1 MKKTFVLDT
10 NVLLHNSNCV
20 ESFAD
25 NTVVI
30 PMAVIEELDKF
41 KSNND
46 ELGRNARQVI
56 RRLDRL
62 RKRGRLGEGVP
73 MENGGVLKIM
83 VDKQFTGGPEL
94 EEDIPDNKIIRL
106 AYHLQKSGEKVIF
119 VSKDINARLQSD
131 ALGIQTMDFEK
142 QKVNFDELY
151 TGYRTVRLS
160 PQRIAEFEQNGILK
174 IKIPTIFQNE
184 FVMLTTENGSQP
196 APESE
201 APRGNPRGIFAEF
214 SEAPTLLRQCYSAKS
229 AKAAFATKHEG
240 FGGFSSP
247 SSPWQATGYSA
258 KENKAPVI
266 ARASDQDTL
275 IKLSPQSEGAWNI
288 KPRSIEQQMA
298 LELLMDEKVP
308 LVTLVGSAG
317 TGKTLLAL
325 AAGLEQIIKQK
336 RYDKML
342 VSRPIMP
349 LGKDIGYLPGDKD
362 TKLLNWMQPIFDN
375 LAYLMRD
382 GTNPRQSI
390 REKIEKLQRDHVVEL
405 EALTYIRGRSIP
417 KQYVIIDEAQNLTP
431 HEIKTI
437 ISRAGEDTKM
447 VLTGDPSQIDN
458 PYLDSNSNGLSYAVE
473 RLKPLPL
480 HGHVTL
486 TKSERSTLAAAAAE
500 LL

>member
-10 NVLLHNSNCV
+10 NVLLHNSNCI
-20 ESFAD
+20 EAFAD

-62 RKRGRLGEGVP
+62 RKLGRLGEGVP
-73 MENGGVLKIM
+73 MDNGGTLKIFI
-83 VDKQFTGGPEL
+83 DKQLAAGTGL
-94 EEDIPDNKIIRL
+94 EEDIPDNKIIRV

-119 VSKDINARLQSD
+119 VSKDINARLKSD

-174 IKIPTIFQNE
+174 IKIPSVYPNE
-184 FVMLTTENGSQP
+184 FVILVSESGQQTEQ
-196 APESE
+196 
-201 APRGNPRGIFAEF
+201 
-214 SEAPTLLRQCYSAKS
+214 TDQ
-229 AKAAFATKHEG
+229 
-240 FGGFSSP
+240 
-247 SSPWQATGYSA
+247 
-258 KENKAPVI
+258 APVM
-266 ARASDQDTL
+266 ARASNQDTL
-275 IKLSPQSEGAWNI
+275 VKLSAQSEGAWNI
-288 KPRSIEQQMA
+288 KPRSIEQKMA

-308 LVTLVGSAG
+308 LVTLVGTAG

-325 AAGLEQIIKQK
+325 AAGLEQTVRQK

-349 LGKDIGYLPGDKD
+349 LGKDIGFLPGDKD
-362 TKLLNWMQPIFDN
+362 AKLLNWMQPIFDN

-382 GTNPRQSI
+382 GSNPRQSI
-390 REKIEKLQRDHVVEL
+390 REKIEKLQRDHVIEL

-417 KQYVIIDEAQNLTP
+417 KQFVIIDEAQNLTP

-437 ISRAGEDTKM
+437 ISRSGEDTKM

-486 TKSERSTLAAAAAE
+486 TKSERSSLAAAAAE

>member
-10 NVLLHNSNCV
+10 NVLLHNSNCI
-20 ESFAD
+20 EAFAD
-25 NTVVI
+25 NIVVI

-41 KSNND
+41 KANND

-73 MENGGVLKIM
+73 MDNGGILKIM
-83 VDKQFTGGPEL
+83 VDRQIPKGPEL
-94 EEDIPDNKIIRL
+94 EEDIPDNKIIRV
-106 AYHLQKSGEKVIF
+106 AYHLQKNGEKVIF
-119 VSKDINARLQSD
+119 VSKDINARLKSD
-131 ALGIQTMDFEK
+131 ALGIETMDFEK

-160 PQRIAEFEQNGILK
+160 AQRIAEFEQNGILK
-174 IKIPTIFQNE
+174 IKIPTIFPNE
-184 FVMLTTENGSQP
+184 FVMLSTENGSQP
-196 APESE
+196 A
-201 APRGNPRGIFAEF
+201 
-214 SEAPTLLRQCYSAKS
+214 Q
-229 AKAAFATKHEG
+229 
-240 FGGFSSP
+240 
-247 SSPWQATGYSA
+247 
-258 KENKAPVI
+258 ENKTPVI

-275 IKLSPQSEGAWNI
+275 VKLSPNSEGAWNI
-288 KPRSIEQQMA
+288 KPRSIEQKMA
-298 LELLMDEKVP
+298 LELLMDDKVP

-336 RYDKML
+336 KYDKML

-349 LGKDIGYLPGDKD
+349 LGKDIGYLPGDKE

-382 GTNPRQSI
+382 GTNPRQSV

-437 ISRAGEDTKM
+437 ISRSGEDTKM

-473 RLKPLPL
+473 RLKSLPL

>member
-10 NVLLHNSNCV
+10 NVLLHNSNCI
-20 ESFAD
+20 EAFAD

-73 MENGGVLKIM
+73 MDNGGMLKIIT
-83 VDKQFTGGPEL
+83 DKPLLPDSGLDQ
-94 EEDIPDNKIIRL
+94 DIPDNKIIRV
-106 AYHLQKSGEKVIF
+106 AYHLQKSGERVIF
-119 VSKDINARLQSD
+119 VSKDINARLKSD

-151 TGYRTVRLS
+151 TGYRLLPVA
-160 PQRIAEFEQNGILK
+160 PQKIEEFRQTGTLK
-174 IKIPTIFQNE
+174 IKIDGIMPNE
-184 FVMLTTENGSQP
+184 FVALIPENEQKAGL
-196 APESE
+196 A
-201 APRGNPRGIFAEF
+201 GN
-214 SEAPTLLRQCYSAKS
+214 SA
-229 AKAAFATKHEG
+229 
-240 FGGFSSP
+240 
-247 SSPWQATGYSA
+247 
-258 KENKAPVI
+258 NI
-266 ARASDQDTL
+266 ARFSKDGVLT
-275 IKLSPQSEGAWNI
+275 KLSPQSEGAWNI
-288 KPRSIEQQMA
+288 KPRSVEQKMA

-325 AAGLEQIIKQK
+325 AAGLEQTIKQK
-336 RYDKML
+336 KYDKML

-349 LGKDIGYLPGDKD
+349 LGKDIGYLPGDKE

-382 GTNPRQSI
+382 NTNPRQSV
-390 REKIEKLQRDHVVEL
+390 REKIEKLQREHVVEL

-437 ISRAGEDTKM
+437 ISRSGEGTKM

-458 PYLDSNSNGLSYAVE
+458 PYLDSNSNGLSYAVD
-473 RLKPLPL
+473 RLKPLVL

-486 TKSERSTLAAAAAE
+486 TKSERSSLAAAAAE

>member
-20 ESFAD
+20 EAFAD

-73 MENGGVLKIM
+73 MDNGGVLKIII
-83 VDKQFTGGPEL
+83 DKPFGKDTGL
-94 EEDIPDNKIIRL
+94 TEDIPDNKIIRV
-106 AYHLQKSGEKVIF
+106 AYHLQKSGERVIF
-119 VSKDINARLQSD
+119 VSKDINARLKSD

-151 TGYRTVRLS
+151 TGYRVL
-160 PQRIAEFEQNGILK
+160 PIAPRKIEEFQQNGTLK
-174 IKIPTIFQNE
+174 IEISGIVPNE
-184 FVMLTTENGSQP
+184 FVALV
-196 APESE
+196 PESE
-201 APRGNPRGIFAEF
+201 ASERSQNGPKKESIGN
-214 SEAPTLLRQCYSAKS
+214 
-229 AKAAFATKHEG
+229 AAAVARFTKDG
-240 FGGFSSP
+240 VLV
-247 SSPWQATGYSA
+247 Q
-258 KENKAPVI
+258 
-266 ARASDQDTL
+266 
-275 IKLSPQSEGAWNI
+275 LSPQSEGAWNI
-288 KPRSIEQQMA
+288 RPRSIEQKMA
-298 LELLMDEKVP
+298 FELLMDEKVP

-325 AAGLEQIIKQK
+325 AAGLEQTVKQK
-336 RYDKML
+336 KYDKML

-349 LGKDIGYLPGDKD
+349 LGKDIGYLPGDKE

-382 GTNPRQSI
+382 NTNPRQSV
-390 REKIEKLQRDHVVEL
+390 REKIEKLQREHVVEL

-437 ISRAGEDTKM
+437 ISRSGEGTKM